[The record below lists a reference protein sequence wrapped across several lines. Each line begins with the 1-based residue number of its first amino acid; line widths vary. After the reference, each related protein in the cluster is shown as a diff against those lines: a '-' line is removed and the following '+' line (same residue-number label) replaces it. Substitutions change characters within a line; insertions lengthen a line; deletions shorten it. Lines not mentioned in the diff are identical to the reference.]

1 DAWGDSQET
10 EPGDLPMLSA
20 AEEAEILGAAPA
32 AGPRAPP
39 PPPAQLVAQP
49 WQPATASAAGLPCA
63 ASGREATP
71 QPPASAGGAAS
82 PGGDGGA
89 AAGRDRSEAGGSE
102 QLSQDLD
109 AFIGTGVAED

>member
-1 DAWGDSQET
+1 RGPPRALHPDLAPVY
-10 EPGDLPMLSA
+10 PGQGVAPRGVL
-20 AEEAEILGAAPA
+20 PA
-32 AGPRAPP
+32 A
-39 PPPAQLVAQP
+39 
-49 WQPATASAAGLPCA
+49 SAR
-63 ASGREATP
+63 GREATP